1 MMEVVQ
7 FLMAVAVAVRALLW
21 MHHQH
26 MAGEINNKQL
36 RALRSHHHCPRCLL
50 LPRRSL
56 KLFFVLRMY
65 GEQQIQAYLRH
76 HIALAQYFARL
87 VQQDE
92 RFELAA
98 PQRFGLV
105 CFRLKGV
112 GRQANAALL
121 DEVNATGKAVW
132 AVPAT
137 ATGCRDGLF

>member
-1 MMEVVQ
+1 MLSVSMT
-7 FLMAVAVAVRALLW
+7 A
-21 MHHQH
+21 
-26 MAGEINNKQL
+26 
-36 RALRSHHHCPRCLL
+36 CPHWPL
-50 LPRRSL
+50 LPPRSL

-121 DEVNATGKAVW
+121 DAVNATGEAVCG
-132 AVPAT
+132 VPEV
-137 ATGCRDGLF
+137 LLLQ

>member
-1 MMEVVQ
+1 
-7 FLMAVAVAVRALLW
+7 
-21 MHHQH
+21 MH
-26 MAGEINNKQL
+26 
-36 RALRSHHHCPRCLL
+36 PCLYGVPL
-50 LPRRSL
+50 PGPTQPPLPRRSL

-92 RFELAA
+92 RFELAV

-112 GRQANAALL
+112 GRQANAELL
-121 DEVNATGKAVW
+121 DAVNATGRAGAQLEDVVASCKVLRW
-132 AVPAT
+132 TEGT
-137 ATGCRDGLF
+137 ASFVH